1 MRPPGPYALFC
12 CQEGVLMPE
21 GYTHVRTARKAA
33 AAIHYKVRH
42 PAAFAAGANG
52 PDVFFSFEVWKRPAR
67 RRADLTALGERM
79 HAEATGAFLQSLLR
93 HVKTGA
99 QVDYA
104 LGFLSHYAADTLL
117 HPYVAAVCQPG
128 MPYAGKGG
136 HGYFEIALDS
146 TLHAE
151 DTGVSLVPADDC
163 CPLLTGQDL
172 AEVAALLRAALYETY
187 GLQVSAECLADAFY
201 YFHRVRRLFTSRH
214 GVRRA
219 AFYVAET
226 FFGGRGFLTGHVS
239 PRALALDLPDDWT
252 DPATGEQRHGG
263 AFALLKQ
270 AEKCSALYM
279 TGALQHWMGVLP
291 QSDMVR
297 LLGSRDYGT
306 GTETERSGTPPAH
319 EPTKKINY

>member
-12 CQEGVLMPE
+12 CQEGGLMPE

-67 RRADLTALGERM
+67 RRADLPALGERM

-99 QVDYA
+99 QVEYA

-319 EPTKKINY
+319 EPTKKEK

>member
-1 MRPPGPYALFC
+1 
-12 CQEGVLMPE
+12 MPE

-67 RRADLTALGERM
+67 RRADLPALGERM

-99 QVDYA
+99 QVEYA

-306 GTETERSGTPPAH
+306 GTETERSETPPAH
-319 EPTKKINY
+319 EPTKKEK

>member
-1 MRPPGPYALFC
+1 
-12 CQEGVLMPE
+12 MPE
-21 GYTHVRTARKAA
+21 GYTHVRTARQAA
-33 AAIHYKVRH
+33 AAIHYKIQC
-42 PAAFAAGANG
+42 PEAFAAGANG
-52 PDVFFSFEVWKRPAR
+52 PDSFFCYEVWKKRTNR
-67 RRADLTALGERM
+67 HYDLPGLGNRM
-79 HAEATGAFLQSLLR
+79 HEEKTGAFLYSLCR
-93 HVKTGA
+93 HVKTRP
-99 QVDYA
+99 QVEYA
-104 LGFLSHYAADTLL
+104 LGFLCHYATDTVV
-117 HPYVAAVCQPG
+117 HPFVCAMCEPG
-128 MPYAGKGG
+128 APYAGKGG

-319 EPTKKINY
+319 EPTKKEK

>member
-1 MRPPGPYALFC
+1 
-12 CQEGVLMPE
+12 MPE

-42 PAAFAAGANG
+42 PAAFADGANG

-67 RRADLTALGERM
+67 RRADLPALGERM
-79 HAEATGAFLQSLLR
+79 HTEATGAFLQSLLR

-99 QVDYA
+99 QVEYA

-151 DTGVSLVPADDC
+151 DTGVSLVPAGDC

-319 EPTKKINY
+319 EPTKKEK

>member
-1 MRPPGPYALFC
+1 
-12 CQEGVLMPE
+12 MPE

-67 RRADLTALGERM
+67 RRADLPALGERM

-99 QVDYA
+99 QVEYT

-151 DTGVSLVPADDC
+151 DTGVSLVSADDC

-252 DPATGEQRHGG
+252 DPATGEQRHSG

-319 EPTKKINY
+319 EPTKKEK

>member
-1 MRPPGPYALFC
+1 
-12 CQEGVLMPE
+12 MPE

-67 RRADLTALGERM
+67 RRADLPALGERM

-93 HVKTGA
+93 YVKTGA
-99 QVDYA
+99 QLQYA
-104 LGFLSHYAADTLL
+104 LVFLSHYAADTLL

-319 EPTKKINY
+319 EPTKKEK

>member
-67 RRADLTALGERM
+67 RRADLPALGERM

-319 EPTKKINY
+319 EPTKKEK

>member
-1 MRPPGPYALFC
+1 
-12 CQEGVLMPE
+12 MPE

-67 RRADLTALGERM
+67 RRADLPALGERM

-99 QVDYA
+99 QVEYV

-151 DTGVSLVPADDC
+151 DTGVSLVPAGDC

-319 EPTKKINY
+319 EPTKKEK

>member
-1 MRPPGPYALFC
+1 
-12 CQEGVLMPE
+12 MPE

-67 RRADLTALGERM
+67 RRADLPALGERM

-93 HVKTGA
+93 HVKTDA
-99 QVDYA
+99 QVEYA

-151 DTGVSLVPADDC
+151 DTGVSLVPAGDC
-163 CPLLTGQDL
+163 CPLLTGQEL

-319 EPTKKINY
+319 EPTKKEK